1 LCIISCL
8 AGILGVGGVKEYV
21 EAPMLMNYIP
31 AEKIVKQVSCGL
43 NHTAAV
49 ATDGEVR
56 GIAGL
61 LQQEF

>member
-1 LCIISCL
+1 M
-8 AGILGVGGVKEYV
+8 LGVGGVKEYV